1 MTLIV
6 IRQNLTMAVNH
17 HMCCGLG
24 MSSHLRSLI
33 LYGMIFHHRSVSPLI
48 YHYPLTSCQIAK
60 DLRELSVFHSVI
72 ILYHLDIDVW
82 EIDL

>member
-6 IRQNLTMAVNH
+6 IRQNLTMAVNRQ
-17 HMCCGLG
+17 MCCGLG